1 MTEPVLLGGLL
12 VGLAVLAWPGP
23 RRASEP
29 SGWTPPPADPAVRS
43 GDPLTTE
50 DVASSM
56 VLLALALQSGCGV
69 VEAIEQVAM
78 GSPGRGGPDLST
90 VAAALRWGV
99 PERAA
104 WATVD
109 PAWGRAGQAM
119 RLATRAG
126 VGPSGLLIQGAGD
139 MRAGEMARLDVDG
152 ARVAVRMV
160 LPLGLTF
167 LPAFCLTSVIPIVI
181 ALARQVLA
189 T

>member
-1 MTEPVLLGGLL
+1 MTEPLLLGGLL

-29 SGWTPPPADPAVRS
+29 SGWIPPAADPAVGS

-78 GSPGRGGPDLST
+78 GSPGRAGPDLST

-109 PAWGRAGQAM
+109 SAWGRAGQAM

-126 VGPSGLLIQGAGD
+126 VGRRGSSFRGRATCGRGSWPVSTWTARGLPSGWCCPSG
-139 MRAGEMARLDVDG
+139 
-152 ARVAVRMV
+152 
-160 LPLGLTF
+160 
-167 LPAFCLTSVIPIVI
+167 
-181 ALARQVLA
+181 
-189 T
+189 